1 MHDTAMIYGKHFFST
16 YLKDA
21 TGLKIVDIGAQDVNG
36 SLRTVAPMNNE
47 YIGVDFAE
55 GKGVDVY

>member
-1 MHDTAMIYGKHFFST
+1 MHDTAMMYGKQFFST

-36 SLRTVAPMNNE
+36 SLR
-47 YIGVDFAE
+47 IFAAHE
-55 GKGVDVY
+55 